1 METVL
6 KLKVENYE
14 VIVDRT
20 KQKSVIGLQTIEE
33 TGLTWSV
40 WENGVVKVFDTFAY
54 SENVFSVKEVAKRG
68 IYWIANL
75 EKTAKLRFAK
85 SDELVSK
92 YLA

>member
-1 METVL
+1 METLL

-20 KQKSVIGLQTIEE
+20 KQISTIGLQTIEDI
-33 TGLTWSV
+33 GLTWSV
-40 WENGVVKVFDTFAY
+40 WENGVAKAFSTFPY
-54 SENVFSVKEVAKRG
+54 NENVYSVKEVAKNG

-75 EKTAKLRFAK
+75 EKTTKLRFAK